1 VSGLER
7 ATVRTP
13 VGALHVV
20 THGDAVCVTAFA
32 DREDELQRVLA
43 RRFGEVR
50 PQPGAAWARRA
61 LEAYVGGDIH
71 AIDALPVELG
81 GTPFQQQ
88 VWAALRQIPAGSTWS
103 YARLAAHIGAPYAV
117 RAVGAANGRNP
128 VGVIVPCHRV
138 IASDGTLCGYGGGLP
153 RKRWLLEHEG
163 VVLPRE
169 AQAPLRF

>member
-1 VSGLER
+1 VSGFER

-20 THGDAVCVTAFA
+20 TRGDAVCVTAFA
-32 DREDELQRVLA
+32 DREDELARVVA

-50 PQPGAAWARRA
+50 LVAGADWARRA
-61 LEAYVGGDIH
+61 LEAYVGGDLH
-71 AIDALPVELG
+71 AIDTIPVDLG

-88 VWAALRQIPAGSTWS
+88 VWAALRQIPAGATWS
-103 YARLAAHIGAPYAV
+103 YSRLAAHIGAPYAV

-128 VGVIVPCHRV
+128 AGVIVPCHRV
-138 IASDGTLCGYGGGLP
+138 IAADGTLCGYGGGLP

-163 VVLPRE
+163 VSLPRE
-169 AQAPLRF
+169 SQSALRF